1 MSHAFAEVLIARLAT
16 VPVDQGLAQKS
27 RSLLV
32 DSRRVL
38 KLADQVLGIAPNDK
52 LVRTRISDDLAKV
65 ELRVAEAVTLVEGQ
79 QQLVATL
86 TLDDHSELAT
96 FAAELLAQFEK
107 IRAMHIDDRD
117 RLIKELA
124 QNSDQDT

>member
-1 MSHAFAEVLIARLAT
+1 MSHAFAEVLIARLAI
-16 VPVDQGLAQKS
+16 VPVDQGLARKS
-27 RSLLV
+27 RSLLD

-38 KLADQVLGIAPNDK
+38 KLADQALGIATNDK

-65 ELRVAEAVTLVEGQ
+65 ELHVAEAATLVESQ

-86 TLDDHSELAT
+86 TLDGHAELAT
-96 FAAELLAQFEK
+96 LAAELLAQFEK
-107 IRAMHIDDRD
+107 IRAMHIHDRD

-124 QNSDQDT
+124 QNSDEDT